1 MRVGYW
7 DLAEFYL
14 FKDLGLFV
22 FSARLMKKI
31 KNVFYFCS
39 AEVSSMLY

>member
-14 FKDLGLFV
+14 FKDLSLFV
-22 FSARLMKKI
+22 FSARLMKKMPSI
-31 KNVFYFCS
+31 FVLLK
-39 AEVSSMLY
+39 